1 MADVVNVNFVEDNLD
16 EIPQMPEEL
25 KDQACD
31 TVGVV
36 LSTVWAAGYL
46 YGYED
51 GCSEGKVDGI

>member
-1 MADVVNVNFVEDNLD
+1 MADVINVDFVEDNLD

-25 KDQACD
+25 KNQACD
-31 TVGVV
+31 TVGLV

-51 GCSEGKVDGI
+51 GCNEES